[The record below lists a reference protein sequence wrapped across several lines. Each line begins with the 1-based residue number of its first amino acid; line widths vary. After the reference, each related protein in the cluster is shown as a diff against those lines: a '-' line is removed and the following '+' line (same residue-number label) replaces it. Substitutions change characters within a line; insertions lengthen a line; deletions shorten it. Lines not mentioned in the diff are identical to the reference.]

1 MIDAEIFH
9 PPNVLPVK
17 KLTFQDIL
25 HISNVKNDILKFQ
38 GNSFK
43 CWAFATASMI
53 RSTLRDAVSKSKRIP
68 ELEKAAIY
76 ESIKAINHKVNLLKL
91 FFLFQFLAFAMRNN
105 DERDSD
111 ESKREFGRSSI
122 GDAASRD
129 EKTD

>member
-1 MIDAEIFH
+1 
-9 PPNVLPVK
+9 
-17 KLTFQDIL
+17 
-25 HISNVKNDILKFQ
+25 
-38 GNSFK
+38 
-43 CWAFATASMI
+43 MI

-76 ESIKAINHKVNLLKL
+76 ESIKAINHKVNLFKL

-105 DERDSD
+105 DECDSD
-111 ESKREFGRSSI
+111 ESKRELGRSSI